1 MNIDGLN
8 NVAEGVL
15 AASRCPIQ
23 IGGRFAVCR

>member
-8 NVAEGVL
+8 NIAEDVL

-23 IGGRFAVCR
+23 IGGRFEICR